1 MEISLKDS
9 KTEQNL
15 KDAFAGIDHDNYN
28 IEVSPVADDIR
39 RSLLNDL
46 I

>member
-1 MEISLKDS
+1 MSLKDS

-15 KDAFAGIDHDNYN
+15 KDAEQIVQDLDEHDANN
-28 IEVSPVADDIR
+28 PM
-39 RSLLNDL
+39 SLLRMAYG